1 MLSERLESSP
11 PMSFRNRPVLPRA
24 LSGGPTLARKPR
36 ILRPPPPTE
45 GPACPDGPSQ
55 QMRSHLLPRPLVPP
69 AAADGA
75 SPLSALLTAFS
86 AFLSS
91 PPLADR
97 LPQFPM
103 TSSLSFQF

>member
-55 QMRSHLLPRPLVPP
+55 QMKTIYCQGRCALRRSGPSLGSPDRLLRIPQYFPP
-69 AAADGA
+69 ADRQ
-75 SPLSALLTAFS
+75 
-86 AFLSS
+86 
-91 PPLADR
+91 PLAD
-97 LPQFPM
+97 LLLGIPEQ
-103 TSSLSFQF
+103 T